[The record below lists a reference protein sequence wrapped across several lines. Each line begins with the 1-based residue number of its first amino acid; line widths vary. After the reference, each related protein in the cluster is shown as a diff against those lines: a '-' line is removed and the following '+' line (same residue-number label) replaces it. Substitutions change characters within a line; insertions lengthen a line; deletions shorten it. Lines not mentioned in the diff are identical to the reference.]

1 MEHSFHLPLFIFFF
15 DTVHKINSTTSPRK
29 KILGWYFAIHVL
41 LENYNLIGSQM
52 LSIFT
57 KISTYL
63 NEI

>member
-41 LENYNLIGSQM
+41 LENLQ
-52 LSIFT
+52 FT
-57 KISTYL
+57 IYK
-63 NEI
+63 